1 MNRKKSVISPARET
15 ALNILFKVCEQGAFA
30 NIALEKQLRS
40 SNLSPEDRNLITE
53 MVNGTVRMKKHL
65 DWVLALFIKGDLK
78 KQNPWLRNILRLS
91 TYQLLFMDKI
101 AEYACV
107 DEAVE
112 LTRKKAGSGLTS
124 VTNGVLRNIIRNR
137 DDISFPQD
145 STADLCNYYSHPEWM
160 GELFISQFGKK
171 TAKDLFI
178 YNNKRPGLVI
188 RYNCLKTSREELLD
202 KLRQEGV
209 ICYAANNT
217 PWGIIIE
224 SLPVSMDEL
233 KSFQRGEFY
242 VQNEASMLAAPI
254 INAQKNEQVF
264 DLCSGIGGKTT
275 HLGELMKN
283 QGQIYAVDIYSHKLS
298 LLKDN
303 CQRLGITNVKT
314 MVTDILE
321 WETDLKA
328 DKVLLDA
335 PCSGLGVLNRRS
347 DSRWHKKPE
356 DIKEL
361 STIQAAMLSKA
372 ADIVTAGGHLLYS
385 TCTIMEEENTHVIKS
400 FLEQNE
406 DFVLDDFSSQIS
418 FFPLDEIDTAQAQ
431 QGMLTII
438 PGKYDTDGMFYA
450 LLRRIA

>member
-1 MNRKKSVISPARET
+1 MNRNKTVISPARET

-40 SNLSPEDRNLITE
+40 SNLSLEDRNLITE
-53 MVNGTVRMKKHL
+53 MVNGTIRMRKHL
-65 DWVLALFIKGDLK
+65 DWVLALFIKGDLN

-107 DEAVE
+107 DDAVE
-112 LTRKKAGSGLTS
+112 LTRKKAGPGLTS

-137 DDISFPQD
+137 DNISFPQE
-145 STADLCNYYSHPEWM
+145 SIADLCNYYSHPEWM
-160 GELFISQFGKK
+160 GELFISQFGRK
-171 TAKDLFI
+171 TTKDLFM

-188 RYNCLKTSREELLD
+188 RTNCLKISRSELLD

-209 ICYAANNT
+209 ICHATENT
-217 PWGIIIE
+217 PWGIMIE
-224 SLPVSMDEL
+224 SLPVSLDKL
-233 KSFQRGEFY
+233 NSFQRGEFY
-242 VQNEASMLAAPI
+242 IQNEASMLAAAI
-254 INAQKNEQVF
+254 INAQDNEQVF

-275 HLGELMKN
+275 HLGEWMQN
-283 QGQIYAVDIYSHKLS
+283 QGQIFAFDIYSQKLA
-298 LLKDN
+298 LLKEN

-314 MVTDILE
+314 MVADVLQL
-321 WETDLKA
+321 ETDLKA
-328 DKVLLDA
+328 DKVLLDV

-347 DSRWHKKPE
+347 DSRWNKKTD
-356 DIKEL
+356 DIFEL
-361 STIQAAMLSKA
+361 RQIQFAMLSKA
-372 ADIVTAGGHLLYS
+372 ATIVNVGGYLLYS
-385 TCTIMEEENTHVIKS
+385 TCTIINEENTHVIET

-406 DFVLDDFSSQIS
+406 EYTLEGFRSQIS